1 MQFKKRS
8 TIGIIIGIIP
18 LLLFFFF
25 KLLTGSISAQTI
37 SLVSPNP
44 QTVRVYEKYELKFN
58 VNTASNYPFFQ
69 YDENPPSGIAPR
81 IGVSVEG
88 VFTAPSGQ
96 ILRQPAFYTTEVSK
110 VGTGSSMY
118 FEETSNKYWVIRF
131 SPQEIGTYQVS
142 VSVQDASGITSQQI
156 GTFNATAPNKDGF
169 IKVSSSDPRYFEF
182 TNGRIYWPIGPA
194 WNTNNDYSKYKDTG
208 QNLERV
214 WMGGF
219 GAYSTNFARWISS
232 AERHGNEGIATRL
245 NYAEHLPGHELS
257 YEIFYP
263 EGFRIWIPRWQ
274 NDAFAP
280 RFKANTTYQVKL
292 VLKSVNIAGPNNS
305 SYPYGLVARAHNF
318 LSHETAILETENTL
332 RSSPIILG
340 HVNSNQD
347 WRTINTTFT
356 TGSSVYT
363 DVSLYLDNV
372 TAGQVYIDEFSI
384 KEVLPGGGVGGEKIR
399 NPSADLHTYVDP
411 RAAAFFDWQ
420 VEEGEKNGVFFKY
433 VVHDKN
439 DWIQN
444 HLNAQGQFVS
454 SDQDGGYYQE
464 ENTKARWLLRQW
476 YRYLIGRW
484 GYSTAIQSWE
494 LNNEGP
500 PNEDPPGS
508 GSAPHWRTAQAFA
521 KFMHD
526 EDSHPHLATT
536 SLWCCWRPKLWE
548 NEILFPDIDYAD
560 VHDYSNN
567 SALTEYSG
575 KAATTNDEANWVI
588 ETGAMV
594 AEDAIGKPILAGET
608 GLTASSGA
616 PVAELQQANSGVW
629 YHNMLWTEL
638 AAGFV
643 FKPNYWWQEHI
654 NFIEKEQISTPFNL
668 FIGNL
673 DLNKGGYVDAGA
685 TSANSGLR
693 IVGQKNTS
701 KGKAVLWIQNKNH
714 TWKNVFDGTVITPIS
729 DSVNTPGL
737 AANTDY
743 KVEFWDTYLGTA
755 SVQTIKSAS
764 DGTFSIPVSNL
775 TTDIAVKIGDF
786 STTSSGI
793 RGDANSDGKVDN
805 LDYNI
810 WLSSYTKF
818 TAAGSVEGD
827 FDVNGVVD
835 GIDYTIW
842 FNNYGGVAS
851 PTPTTAVS
859 TPTPSPTS
867 TPGPTIAPAVPGE
880 WTQHGHD
887 AQHTNY
893 TDQIITPPWRWKWSW
908 NGPDASGNTVPGK
921 FSIPINVQPVTG
933 GGRVYVAAGD
943 KGVFAL
949 AEADGSE
956 VWNANPGGNMNSTVA
971 YDSETSSVF
980 SLSANGTLYK
990 FNSGSGSVTGQFATG
1005 STNELPLPPAIA
1017 GSRVY
1022 ISMGNSVYAIDKN
1035 TMQQIWQYNAGSQV
1049 DTPPAYSSG
1058 KNVVVAVSQDLF
1070 VHGINVSDG
1079 TRRWRVKPTT
1089 RTGGSIG
1096 TSNNKSIAEAAY
1108 GWPVIAEAHGYV
1120 MVKYRLD
1127 WNSLWTWS
1135 PWPTDNAS
1143 IRTNLTTTPG
1153 EQVLFVMKLE
1163 DGSVPFIANVGN
1175 GSWGDN
1181 NYLPMGPQPV
1191 VKRFSDGTEVAYMAI
1206 RGDSRYDGR
1215 WDSHFGELILDNSL
1229 PNWQEGQVRWI
1240 QYGNW
1245 GWPLVSNHDFP
1256 PTDEHPFLSMAGN
1269 YLFGGHWALGLSLQ
1283 INNRD
1288 GSLGTYQSPITSSA
1302 LPHFVSSTSVVAYT
1316 SKHYSPNMIA
1326 ATGGGT
1332 DWRPVPYGFY
1342 IYNDSVGRIWDE
1354 YWGGYSVWV
1363 VSNNQVYYR
1372 SPDGAIIAL
1381 EAGDPLASTPKEKV
1395 QEVLAGITNFI
1406 GGLFAPVVPQSLGA
1420 QDTAFSE
1427 VISYEKASEFSG
1439 KTGTVEGEVKTIF
1452 NNGKSVLLGF
1462 ADPHVGVFK
1471 IQILKKDWKNFGEGF
1486 GAEMG
1491 EDKES
1496 LYRQGQRVQV
1506 TGKIEWYQ
1514 GDPVIY
1520 VTTPFQIKIVK

>member
-18 LLLFFFF
+18 LLLFFFS

-142 VSVQDASGITSQQI
+142 VSVQDASGITSQQV

-420 VEEGEKNGVFFKY
+420 VEEGEKNVVFFKY

-444 HLNAQGQFVS
+444 HLNPQGQFVS

-500 PNEDPPGS
+500 PNDVPPGS
-508 GSAPHWRTAQAFA
+508 GTAPHWRTAQAFA

-536 SLWCCWRPKLWE
+536 SFWCCWRPKFWE
-548 NEILFPDIDYAD
+548 NETLFPDIDYAD

-567 SALTEYSG
+567 SAL
-575 KAATTNDEANWVI
+575 
-588 ETGAMV
+588 
-594 AEDAIGKPILAGET
+594 P
-608 GLTASSGA
+608 
-616 PVAELQQANSGVW
+616 
-629 YHNMLWTEL
+629 
-638 AAGFV
+638 
-643 FKPNYWWQEHI
+643 
-654 NFIEKEQISTPFNL
+654 
-668 FIGNL
+668 
-673 DLNKGGYVDAGA
+673 
-685 TSANSGLR
+685 
-693 IVGQKNTS
+693 
-701 KGKAVLWIQNKNH
+701 
-714 TWKNVFDGTVITPIS
+714 
-729 DSVNTPGL
+729 
-737 AANTDY
+737 
-743 KVEFWDTYLGTA
+743 
-755 SVQTIKSAS
+755 
-764 DGTFSIPVSNL
+764 
-775 TTDIAVKIGDF
+775 
-786 STTSSGI
+786 
-793 RGDANSDGKVDN
+793 
-805 LDYNI
+805 
-810 WLSSYTKF
+810 
-818 TAAGSVEGD
+818 
-827 FDVNGVVD
+827 
-835 GIDYTIW
+835 
-842 FNNYGGVAS
+842 
-851 PTPTTAVS
+851 
-859 TPTPSPTS
+859 
-867 TPGPTIAPAVPGE
+867 
-880 WTQHGHD
+880 
-887 AQHTNY
+887 
-893 TDQIITPPWRWKWSW
+893 
-908 NGPDASGNTVPGK
+908 
-921 FSIPINVQPVTG
+921 
-933 GGRVYVAAGD
+933 
-943 KGVFAL
+943 
-949 AEADGSE
+949 
-956 VWNANPGGNMNSTVA
+956 
-971 YDSETSSVF
+971 
-980 SLSANGTLYK
+980 
-990 FNSGSGSVTGQFATG
+990 
-1005 STNELPLPPAIA
+1005 
-1017 GSRVY
+1017 
-1022 ISMGNSVYAIDKN
+1022 
-1035 TMQQIWQYNAGSQV
+1035 
-1049 DTPPAYSSG
+1049 
-1058 KNVVVAVSQDLF
+1058 
-1070 VHGINVSDG
+1070 
-1079 TRRWRVKPTT
+1079 
-1089 RTGGSIG
+1089 
-1096 TSNNKSIAEAAY
+1096 
-1108 GWPVIAEAHGYV
+1108 
-1120 MVKYRLD
+1120 
-1127 WNSLWTWS
+1127 
-1135 PWPTDNAS
+1135 
-1143 IRTNLTTTPG
+1143 
-1153 EQVLFVMKLE
+1153 
-1163 DGSVPFIANVGN
+1163 
-1175 GSWGDN
+1175 
-1181 NYLPMGPQPV
+1181 
-1191 VKRFSDGTEVAYMAI
+1191 
-1206 RGDSRYDGR
+1206 
-1215 WDSHFGELILDNSL
+1215 
-1229 PNWQEGQVRWI
+1229 
-1240 QYGNW
+1240 
-1245 GWPLVSNHDFP
+1245 
-1256 PTDEHPFLSMAGN
+1256 
-1269 YLFGGHWALGLSLQ
+1269 
-1283 INNRD
+1283 
-1288 GSLGTYQSPITSSA
+1288 
-1302 LPHFVSSTSVVAYT
+1302 
-1316 SKHYSPNMIA
+1316 
-1326 ATGGGT
+1326 
-1332 DWRPVPYGFY
+1332 
-1342 IYNDSVGRIWDE
+1342 
-1354 YWGGYSVWV
+1354 
-1363 VSNNQVYYR
+1363 
-1372 SPDGAIIAL
+1372 
-1381 EAGDPLASTPKEKV
+1381 
-1395 QEVLAGITNFI
+1395 
-1406 GGLFAPVVPQSLGA
+1406 
-1420 QDTAFSE
+1420 
-1427 VISYEKASEFSG
+1427 
-1439 KTGTVEGEVKTIF
+1439 
-1452 NNGKSVLLGF
+1452 
-1462 ADPHVGVFK
+1462 
-1471 IQILKKDWKNFGEGF
+1471 
-1486 GAEMG
+1486 
-1491 EDKES
+1491 
-1496 LYRQGQRVQV
+1496 
-1506 TGKIEWYQ
+1506 
-1514 GDPVIY
+1514 
-1520 VTTPFQIKIVK
+1520 